1 MPEYKKNKDKRTSLW
16 VRKNQEKVKSSNGE
30 REQEHL
36 DVMVWT
42 DEYNASEQQAHT
54 PGNFP
59 TFITGDNDA
68 WKLVV
73 ISFLRLKKKID
84 FSVQTS
90 LTAEAVPNH
99 PW

>member
-30 REQEHL
+30 REREHL

-59 TFITGDNDA
+59 TFITGDNGT